1 MLFFLMWNY
10 FIMNPY
16 LEDMSEDQIKR
27 FKKETDY
34 MCDKWGKKLLSDK
47 FYNDNMSYDYA
58 FRLDRKS
65 GE

>member
-1 MLFFLMWNY
+1 
-10 FIMNPY
+10 
-16 LEDMSEDQIKR
+16 
-27 FKKETDY
+27 
-34 MCDKWGKKLLSDK
+34 MCDKWGKKLLRDK

>member
-1 MLFFLMWNY
+1 MWNY
-10 FIMNPY
+10 FIMNLY
-16 LEDMSEDQIKR
+16 LEEMREDQIKR

-34 MCDKWGKKLLSDK
+34 MCDKWRKKLLRDK